1 MPFALCHQ
9 DGTLGRTTKSVVLN
23 LLEELV
29 EVVTCLIPSTLRTVH
44 IIDGM
49 ATEQLMKSAGTTT
62 FGELTMKYFTSIV
75 SPLSQSN
82 CSEVHLVFDQY
93 WETSIKAGE
102 RARRGTSSSLEIRI
116 NGPST
121 PIPKQWSKYIGNP
134 QNKINMCDFLTSE
147 ICKIGKEKLAANKKL
162 IIMGGYKEG
171 ERVVCVTCEV
181 CKDLEDLHLSSD
193 QEEAD
198 TRLLLHAKHATHPE
212 TRIIVQSPDTD
223 VLVLCTTHFSDISRE
238 ELWFRTGIRDHQ
250 QYVPVHL
257 LCQKVGQKVC
267 KVLPA
272 VHALT
277 GCDTTSA
284 LASVDKT
291 KAWEVL

>member
-1 MPFALCHQ
+1 M
-9 DGTLGRTTKSVVLN
+9 VLN
-23 LLEELV
+23 LLEEQV
-29 EVVTCLIPSTLRTVH
+29 EVVTCLLPSTLRTVH

-49 ATEQLMKSAGTTT
+49 ATVQMMKFAGTTT
-62 FGELTMKYFTSIV
+62 FGELAMKYFTSIV

-93 WETSIKAGE
+93 WETSIKGGE
-102 RARRGTSSSLEIRI
+102 RTRRGTSSSLEIRI

-162 IIMGGYKEG
+162 IIAGGYKEG
-171 ERVVCVTCEV
+171 ERVVCVSREV
-181 CKDLEDLHLSSD
+181 CEDLEDLSSD

-198 TRLLLHAKHATHPE
+198 TRLLLHAKYAACQE

-223 VLVLCTTHFSDISRE
+223 VLVLCATHFSDISCE
-238 ELWFRTGIRDHQ
+238 ELWFRTGVRDCHR
-250 QYVPVHL
+250 YVPVHL
-257 LCQKVGQKVC
+257 
-267 KVLPA
+267 
-272 VHALT
+272 
-277 GCDTTSA
+277 
-284 LASVDKT
+284 
-291 KAWEVL
+291 